1 MSETRLTH
9 KPANAIL
16 LRKNYDANNLAAA
29 QIIIRDTQ
37 KWGGPGA
44 GLVQWAWLVLGRLQ
58 PQQNLFR
65 GAA

>member
-16 LRKNYDANNLAAA
+16 LRKNYDVNNLAAA
-29 QIIIRDTQ
+29 KIIIKDTQ
-37 KWGGPGA
+37 KWGP
-44 GLVQWAWLVLGRLQ
+44 GLVQWAWVVLGRLQ
-58 PQQNLFR
+58 PQQNLFQ